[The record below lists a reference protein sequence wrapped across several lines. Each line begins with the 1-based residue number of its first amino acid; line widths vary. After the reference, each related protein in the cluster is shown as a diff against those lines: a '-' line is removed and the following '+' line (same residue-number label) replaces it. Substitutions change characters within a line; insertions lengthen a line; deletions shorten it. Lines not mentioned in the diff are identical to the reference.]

1 MINKKLHK
9 SILNKAGFCLI
20 AVASFITVSSSL
32 FLLGEPTPPK
42 SLYND

>member
-20 AVASFITVSSSL
+20 AMFGFITISSSYL
-32 FLLGEPTPPK
+32 LLGEPTPPK